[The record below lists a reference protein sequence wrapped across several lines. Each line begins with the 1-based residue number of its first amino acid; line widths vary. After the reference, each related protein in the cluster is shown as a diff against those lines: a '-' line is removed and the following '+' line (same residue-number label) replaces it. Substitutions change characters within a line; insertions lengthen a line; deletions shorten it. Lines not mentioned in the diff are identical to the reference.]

1 MKIWNY
7 RWVCSLEPIKDAA
20 EICSRCLFRLE
31 MQLFVKDS
39 KNYGTLL
46 LLKDLERSDMDNFT
60 LKRIE
65 SLRRS
70 MISAFERWEK
80 AGKLVEGKDQEEGS
94 KE

>member
-1 MKIWNY
+1 
-7 RWVCSLEPIKDAA
+7 
-20 EICSRCLFRLE
+20 

-46 LLKDLERSDMDNFT
+46 LLKDLERSAMDNFT

-70 MISAFERWEK
+70 MISAFERLEK
-80 AGKLVEGKDQEEGS
+80 EGKLRASQEQNNGS
-94 KE
+94 SQHN

>member
-1 MKIWNY
+1 
-7 RWVCSLEPIKDAA
+7 
-20 EICSRCLFRLE
+20 
-31 MQLFVKDS
+31 MQLFVKES

-70 MISAFERWEK
+70 MIGAFERLEK
-80 AGKLVEGKDQEEGS
+80 AGKLRDNGAKTNGASQPH
-94 KE
+94 

>member
-1 MKIWNY
+1 M
-7 RWVCSLEPIKDAA
+7 
-20 EICSRCLFRLE
+20 
-31 MQLFVKDS
+31 FVKDS

-46 LLKDLERSDMDNFT
+46 LLKDLERSAMDNFT

-70 MISAFERWEK
+70 MIGAFERLEK
-80 AGKLVEGKDQEEGS
+80 AGKLAEGKEREEGS

>member
-1 MKIWNY
+1 
-7 RWVCSLEPIKDAA
+7 
-20 EICSRCLFRLE
+20 

-46 LLKDLERSDMDNFT
+46 LLKDIERSSMDNFT

-70 MISAFERWEK
+70 MIGAFERLEK